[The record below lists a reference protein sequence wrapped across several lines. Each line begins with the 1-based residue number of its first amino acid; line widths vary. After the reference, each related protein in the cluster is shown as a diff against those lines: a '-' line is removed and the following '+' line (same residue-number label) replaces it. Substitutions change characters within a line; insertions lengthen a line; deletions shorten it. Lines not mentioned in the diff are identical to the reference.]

1 MIKIDQKFFIRPAV
15 LEDAPKCADIHMR
28 SWVFAYS
35 QYIPMEIIEQHNTR
49 RRVMWEK
56 MLKNNIDTHFVAVYQ
71 GKIIGITSINPP
83 RDQDLPDTVYELT
96 GLYFDPDYIGKG
108 FGKKTMDWV
117 KNEIST
123 RGYDTISLWVLTQNA
138 RAKAFYEK
146 SGFKPDESTKPSGLG
161 DTLEERY
168 IYEIDG

>member
-1 MIKIDQKFFIRPAV
+1 MTP
-15 LEDAPKCADIHMR
+15 
-28 SWVFAYS
+28 
-35 QYIPMEIIEQHNTR
+35 
-49 RRVMWEK
+49 
-56 MLKNNIDTHFVAVYQ
+56 
-71 GKIIGITSINPP
+71 ITS
-83 RDQDLPDTVYELT
+83 
-96 GLYFDPDYIGKG
+96 GKG
-108 FGKKTMDWV
+108 SEKDNGLG

-123 RGYDTISLWVLTQNA
+123 RGYDTISLWVLTQNT